1 MKNKFLKLLTI
12 SLLVCATLFTLSAC
26 EEKHTHLFDKQ
37 VVAEDYFCSAAA
49 CEVKAK
55 YYLSCACG
63 EKGSETFEYGNA
75 LEHSFTNYVFD
86 DNASYEKD
94 GTKTATCDNGCGK
107 TDTIN
112 ADGTKLDSKI
122 TFKTLSVDGENASA
136 ILPNATEEFSFAEEI
151 EIIGIVTFEVALDI
165 YGLQTFSTKI
175 VPLEIGDNTFYVF
188 EMEDDH
194 VNDTFKVTLRRR
206 PNYTVSFNS
215 NGSSTVES
223 QTVEEGLLA
232 TKPSD
237 IEKAGYTFD
246 GWDFDFNTPVTQN
259 ETINA
264 KWIANTNTPYKVEY
278 YLQNIDD
285 DNYTLEDT
293 ENLTGTTDTIA
304 NAEIKTFPHF
314 TAEQKS
320 VSGRIHSDG
329 STVLKVYYTRNYYQV
344 TVQKENDNGTVT
356 GGGNYKYNKTISVK
370 ATVNLGYTFNGW
382 YDGNNKVSDD
392 LEYTFNPVNDITL
405 TAKWTVNIDTPY
417 KIEYYLQNLN
427 NSEYTLQINE
437 TENLTGKT
445 DTTATAEIK
454 TFPHFTYNQ
463 YKSNSSGNINGD
475 GSTVLKVY
483 YTRNY
488 YQITV
493 QKEND
498 NGGTVTGGGSYANAQ
513 SITVKAIVN
522 PGYTFNGWYDGNNKV
537 SDSLEFTFN
546 PFNDVVLTAKW
557 IIKQG
562 EFRITLKLE
571 CIVRN
576 KNILCSFPD
585 EEDILSLGFIK
596 SDTEENTYFQ
606 NFNSGEILDISTP
619 TPLDSSEYKFSAW
632 KYVDGNKKVT
642 VKTGTVINADNFPV
656 LENSNELVLIA
667 QCYALWTPFY

>member
-12 SLLVCATLFTLSAC
+12 ILLVCATLFTLSAC

-37 VVAEDYFCSAAA
+37 VATEDYFCSAAA

-75 LEHSFTNYVFD
+75 LEHSYTNYVYNND
-86 DNASYEKD
+86 ADYEKD
-94 GTKTATCDNGCGK
+94 GTKTATCDNGCGT

-215 NGSSTVES
+215 NGGSTVES
-223 QTVEEGLLA
+223 QTVEEGFLA
-232 TKPSD
+232 TKPAD

-259 ETINA
+259 ETVNA

-304 NAEIKTFPHF
+304 NAEIKTLPHF
-314 TAEQKS
+314 TAAQKS
-320 VSGRIHSDG
+320 VSGRIYSDG

-344 TVQKENDNGTVT
+344 
-356 GGGNYKYNKTISVK
+356 
-370 ATVNLGYTFNGW
+370 
-382 YDGNNKVSDD
+382 
-392 LEYTFNPVNDITL
+392 
-405 TAKWTVNIDTPY
+405 
-417 KIEYYLQNLN
+417 
-427 NSEYTLQINE
+427 
-437 TENLTGKT
+437 
-445 DTTATAEIK
+445 
-454 TFPHFTYNQ
+454 
-463 YKSNSSGNINGD
+463 
-475 GSTVLKVY
+475 
-483 YTRNY
+483 
-488 YQITV
+488 TV

-642 VKTGTVINADNFPV
+642 VKTGTVINAENFPV